1 MGRLRRPPVLA
12 VGERVRFDGQVR
24 GVLEV
29 TAQAAVLEDAEAPHR
44 VVALLELFA
53 AEDFEVLFRPERMP
67 LPASSGLDLL
77 PAAAVQQA
85 LWWEGHILEVVHGL
99 PPDAEPG
106 ATPREEYGAGTSLAA
121 RDEAKAAELSRSG
134 RPVTAYTVARL
145 RRRYLKEGVA
155 GLADRR
161 AARKR
166 PEFGTVDVRVVE
178 AMRQAI
184 EEGVDPSTRTA
195 SYLIWRTKEILTH
208 TEDEDETDTGDDEPE
223 DGQEEPQWPSRA
235 TLYRLV
241 EKLTAG
247 THTLGSAVT
256 RRSKAHTAGT
266 TLGEL
271 TVSAP
276 GEVMQIDSTPLDV
289 MVRLDNGVAG
299 KVELTGMIDVAT
311 RTPTALVLRPST
323 KSVDASVLLARTVT
337 PELMRPGWV
346 DALKMS
352 RSVLPHRRLL
362 TLDERLEHA
371 AAKPVIVP
379 EMIVCDHGKAFIS
392 HNFRASCRF
401 LEIEFQPTHKGSPF
415 EKGHIEKMLGSVATM
430 FVQFLPGYTGRN
442 TDRRGRHPEKENL
455 WSLPELQELLDEWVV
470 AKWQNRPHDGLRDPD
485 HPGRL
490 FTPNQKYA
498 SLVESTGY
506 VPVAL
511 SADDYTELLPAAWRA
526 VNSYGIRI
534 NNRTYDAPELGPM
547 RRRDSGVTAKR
558 GLWEVHRDPY
568 DVSRVW
574 VRNHRGD
581 GEWIQATWKYLNRTP
596 VPFGDLAWDHVSHQ
610 LPKATEEELAEAVA
624 ALLTRANAGPDPA
637 EPGQKRK
644 KNRPSKRDRQV
655 VARTKVTAPAHV
667 VLPEPQPADAPAVEE
682 SVDEE
687 EMAEVIPLGLFDP
700 LEDPWRRS

>member
-1 MGRLRRPPVLA
+1 MGRLTRPLALA

-29 TAQAAVLEDAEAPHR
+29 TVQAAVLEDTEKPHR
-44 VVALLELFA
+44 VVALIDLFE
-53 AEDFEVLFRPERMP
+53 AEDFEVLFHPERMP
-67 LPASSGLDLL
+67 VPASSILETLP
-77 PAAAVQQA
+77 PAAVEQA
-85 LWWEGHILEVVHGL
+85 LWWESHILEVVHGL

-106 ATPREEYGAGTSLAA
+106 TKPREEYGPSTSLTA
-121 RDEAKAAELSRSG
+121 RERAKAAELSRSG
-134 RPVTAYTVARL
+134 RPVTASTVARM
-145 RRRYLKEGVA
+145 RRRYLKDGVA
-155 GLADRR
+155 GLADGR

-166 PEFGTVDVRVVE
+166 PEFGTVDPRVVD
-178 AMRQAI
+178 AMRTAI
-184 EEGVDPSTRTA
+184 KEGIDTSTRTA
-195 SYLIWRTKEILTH
+195 SYLIWRTNEILKQ
-208 TEDEDETDTGDDEPE
+208 TEE
-223 DGQEEPQWPSRA
+223 GQAAPWPSRA

-247 THTLGSAVT
+247 THATGSAVT
-256 RRSKAHTAGT
+256 RRSKAHTASAPF
-266 TLGEL
+266 GEL

-289 MVRLDNGVAG
+289 MVRLDNGVVG

-311 RTPTALVLRPST
+311 RTPTAVVLRPST

-362 TLDERLEHA
+362 TLDKRLEHA

-392 HNFRASCRF
+392 RNFRASCRF

-430 FVQFLPGYTGRN
+430 FAQFLPGHTGRN
-442 TDRRGRHPEKENL
+442 TDHRGRHPEKENL
-455 WSLPELQELLDEWVV
+455 WSLPELQELLDEWIVTH
-470 AKWQNRPHDGLRDPD
+470 WQNRPHEGLRDPA

-498 SLVESTGY
+498 ALIESCGY

-511 SADDYTELLPAAWRA
+511 RGQDYIELLPAAWRA
-526 VNSYGIRI
+526 VNSYGIKI

-547 RRRDSGVTAKR
+547 RRRDSGVAAKR

-568 DVSRVW
+568 DVSQVW
-574 VRNHRGD
+574 VRNHRGH
-581 GEWIQATWKYLNRTP
+581 GEWVQATWKYLNRAP

-624 ALLTRANAGPDPA
+624 TLLTRAHAGPNSVA
-637 EPGQKRK
+637 PGQKRK
-644 KNRPSKRDRQV
+644 KDKPSRRDRQV
-655 VARTKVTAPAHV
+655 MARTKATSPTAAVPP
-667 VLPEPQPADAPAVEE
+667 PEPTREPVAEE
-682 SVDEE
+682 LAEDEE
-687 EMAEVIPLGLFDP
+687 PMTEVIPLGLFDP

>member
-1 MGRLRRPPVLA
+1 MGSLKRPPALA
-12 VGERVRFDGQVR
+12 VGQRVRFEGQVR

-29 TAQAAVLEDAEAPHR
+29 TAQAAVLEDTEAPHR
-44 VVALLELFA
+44 VVALIDLFETA
-53 AEDFEVLFRPERMP
+53 DFEILFQPERMP
-67 LPASSGLDLL
+67 LPPSGLLETFA
-77 PAAAVQQA
+77 PEVMKRA
-85 LWWEGHILEVVHGL
+85 LWWEEHILEVLHGL
-99 PPDAEPG
+99 PPGVEPG
-106 ATPREEYGAGTSLAA
+106 TPPRPGYGPGTSVTS
-121 RDEAKAAELSRSG
+121 RQKAKAAELAALGHEIKSG
-134 RPVTAYTVARL
+134 AVGL
-145 RRRYLKEGVA
+145 RRRRYTEDGLV
-155 GLADRR
+155 GLARLVDHRSV
-161 AARKR
+161 RKR
-166 PEFGTVDVRVVE
+166 KEFGDAPDAVVA

-184 EEGVDPSTRTA
+184 KEGVETSTRNG
-195 SYLIWRTKEILTH
+195 SYLIWRTGEILR
-208 TEDEDETDTGDDEPE
+208 ENGGDLVEL
-223 DGQEEPQWPSRA
+223 PSRR
-235 TLYRLV
+235 TLYRLLDR
-241 EKLTAG
+241 LTAG
-247 THTLGSAVT
+247 THATGSAVT
-256 RRSKAHTAGT
+256 RRSKAHGAAAPF
-266 TLGEL
+266 GEL

-289 MVRLDNGVAG
+289 MVRLDDGVVG
-299 KVELTGMIDVAT
+299 KVELTGMIDVAS
-311 RTPTALVLRPST
+311 RTLTAAVLRPTT

-362 TLDERLEHA
+362 TIDERLEHA

-379 EMIVCDHGKAFIS
+379 EMIVCDHGKVFVS

-401 LEIEFQPTHKGSPF
+401 LEIDFQPTHKGSPF

-430 FVQFLPGYTGRN
+430 FAQFLPGYTGRN
-442 TDRRGRHPEKENL
+442 TDHRGRHPEEENL
-455 WSLPELQELLDEWVV
+455 WSLPELQDLLDEWIV
-470 AKWQNRPHDGLRDPD
+470 AKWQNRPHEGLRDPD

-498 SLVESTGY
+498 ALVEACGY

-511 SADDYTELLPAAWRA
+511 SGQDYIELLPAAWRA

-574 VRNHRGD
+574 VRNHRGG
-581 GEWIQATWKYLNRTP
+581 GEWVQATWKYLNRAP

-624 ALLTRANAGPDPA
+624 ALLTRAHAGPARPA
-637 EPGQKRK
+637 AKKSRK
-644 KNRPSKRDRQV
+644 AATAKKDRRV
-655 VARTKVTAPAHV
+655 AARTKATTPTPATT
-667 VLPEPQPADAPAVEE
+667 PPPTNTQDEPALHEPA
-682 SVDEE
+682 VDEE
-687 EMAEVIPLGLFDP
+687 TMAEVIPLGLFDP
-700 LEDPWRRS
+700 LEDPWKRS

>member
-1 MGRLRRPPVLA
+1 MGRLTRPPTLV
-12 VGERVRFDGQVR
+12 VGERVRLDGQVR

-29 TAQAAVLEDAEAPHR
+29 TAQAAVLEDAGDPHR
-44 VVALLELFA
+44 VVALIELFEA
-53 AEDFEVLFRPERMP
+53 VDFEVLFRPERMP
-67 LPASSGLDLL
+67 LPASSVLEAL
-77 PAAAVQQA
+77 PAAAVKQA
-85 LWWEGHILEVVHGL
+85 LWWESHILEVVHGL

-106 ATPREEYGAGTSLAA
+106 TEPREEYGPGTSLTA
-121 RDEAKAAELSRSG
+121 REKAKASELSKAG
-134 RPVTAYTVARL
+134 HPATASTVARL
-145 RRRYLKEGVA
+145 RRRYLKDGVA
-155 GLADRR
+155 GLADGR

-166 PEFGTVDVRVVE
+166 PEFGTVDPGVVD

-184 EEGVDPSTRTA
+184 KEGVDTSTRTA
-195 SYLIWRTKEILTH
+195 SYLIWRTKEILKQ
-208 TEDEDETDTGDDEPE
+208 TEE
-223 DGQEEPQWPSRA
+223 GQAAPWPSRA

-247 THTLGSAVT
+247 THAMGSAVT
-256 RRSKAHTAGT
+256 RRSKAHTAAVPF
-266 TLGEL
+266 GEL

-289 MVRLDNGVAG
+289 MVRLDNGVVG
-299 KVELTGMIDVAT
+299 KVELTAMIDVAT

-371 AAKPVIVP
+371 AARPVIVP

-392 HNFRASCRF
+392 RNFRASCRF
-401 LEIEFQPTHKGSPF
+401 LEIDFQPTHKGSPF

-430 FVQFLPGYTGRN
+430 FAQFLPGHTGRN

-470 AKWQNRPHDGLRDPD
+470 AKWQNRPHEGLRDPD

-498 SLVESTGY
+498 ALVESCGY

-511 SADDYTELLPAAWRA
+511 SGQDYIELLPAAWRA
-526 VNSYGIRI
+526 VNTYGLRI
-534 NNRTYDAPELGPM
+534 NNRSYDAPELGPM
-547 RRRDSGVTAKR
+547 RRQVSGVVAKR

-574 VRNHRGD
+574 VRNHRGN
-581 GEWIQATWKYLNRTP
+581 GEWVQATWKYLNRAP

-610 LPKATEEELAEAVA
+610 LPKATEEELAEAVS
-624 ALLTRANAGPDPA
+624 ALLTRAHAGPIQPTA
-637 EPGQKRK
+637 KKGRK
-644 KNRPSKRDRQV
+644 AKSAKGDRRV
-655 VARTKVTAPAHV
+655 AARTKATTPAAVTAPPQPKTQNKPA
-667 VLPEPQPADAPAVEE
+667 PEPPAE
-682 SVDEE
+682 DEE
-687 EMAEVIPLGLFDP
+687 TTADVIPLGLFDP
-700 LEDPWRRS
+700 REDPWRRS

>member
-1 MGRLRRPPVLA
+1 MGRLTRPPALV

-29 TAQAAVLEDAEAPHR
+29 TAQAAVLEDAEDPHR
-44 VVALLELFA
+44 VVALIELFE

-67 LPASSGLDLL
+67 LPASSVLEAL
-77 PAAAVQQA
+77 PAAAVKQA
-85 LWWEGHILEVVHGL
+85 LWWESHILEVVHGL
-99 PPDAEPG
+99 PPDVERG
-106 ATPREEYGAGTSLAA
+106 REPREEYGPGTSLTA
-121 RDEAKAAELSRSG
+121 REKAKASELSRAG
-134 RPVTAYTVARL
+134 HPATASTVARL
-145 RRRYLKEGVA
+145 RRRYLKDGVA
-155 GLADRR
+155 GLADGR

-166 PEFGTVDVRVVE
+166 PEFGTVDPGVVD

-184 EEGVDPSTRTA
+184 KEGVETSTRTA
-195 SYLIWRTKEILTH
+195 SYLIWRTKEILKQ
-208 TEDEDETDTGDDEPE
+208 TEE
-223 DGQEEPQWPSRA
+223 GQAATWPSRA

-247 THTLGSAVT
+247 THATGSAVT
-256 RRSKAHTAGT
+256 RRSKAHTAAVPF
-266 TLGEL
+266 GEL

-289 MVRLDNGVAG
+289 LVRLDNGVVG
-299 KVELTGMIDVAT
+299 KVELTAMIDVAT
-311 RTPTALVLRPST
+311 RTPTAVVLRPST

-392 HNFRASCRF
+392 RNFRASCRF
-401 LEIEFQPTHKGSPF
+401 LEIDFQPTHKGAPF

-430 FVQFLPGYTGRN
+430 FAQFLPGHTGRN
-442 TDRRGRHPEKENL
+442 TDHRGRHPEKENL

-470 AKWQNRPHDGLRDPD
+470 ARWLNRPHEGLRDPD

-498 SLVESTGY
+498 ALIESCGY

-511 SADDYTELLPAAWRA
+511 SGQDYIELLPAAWRA
-526 VNSYGIRI
+526 VNAYGIRI

-547 RRRDSGVTAKR
+547 RRHHSGVTAKR

-574 VRNHRGD
+574 VRNHRG
-581 GEWIQATWKYLNRTP
+581 GGGWVPATWKYLNRAP

-624 ALLTRANAGPDPA
+624 ALLTRAHAGPAQVA
-637 EPGQKRK
+637 EGKKGK
-644 KNRPSKRDRQV
+644 KNKPSKRDRQV
-655 VARTKVTAPAHV
+655 TARTRATAPAV
-667 VLPEPQPADAPAVEE
+667 VSPQPEPSQEAADEPVAEEQPETEE
-682 SVDEE
+682 P
-687 EMAEVIPLGLFDP
+687 MAEVIPLGLFDP
-700 LEDPWRRS
+700 LEDPWRRP

>member
-1 MGRLRRPPVLA
+1 MGRLTRPPTLV

-29 TAQAAVLEDAEAPHR
+29 TAQAVVLEDAGDPHR
-44 VVALLELFA
+44 VVALIELFE

-67 LPASSGLDLL
+67 LPASSVLEAL
-77 PAAAVQQA
+77 PAAAVTQA
-85 LWWEGHILEVVHGL
+85 LWWESHILEVVHGL

-106 ATPREEYGAGTSLAA
+106 TEPREEYGPGTSLTG
-121 RDEAKAAELSRSG
+121 REKAKASELSRAG
-134 RPVTAYTVARL
+134 HPVTASTVARL
-145 RRRYLKEGVA
+145 RRRYLKDGVA
-155 GLADRR
+155 GLADGR

-166 PEFGTVDVRVVE
+166 PEFGTVDPEVVD

-184 EEGVDPSTRTA
+184 KEGVDSSTRTA
-195 SYLIWRTKEILTH
+195 SYLIWRTKEILEQT
-208 TEDEDETDTGDDEPE
+208 
-223 DGQEEPQWPSRA
+223 QEGHAVTWPSRA

-247 THTLGSAVT
+247 THATGSAVT
-256 RRSKAHTAGT
+256 RRSKAHTAAVPF
-266 TLGEL
+266 GEL

-289 MVRLDNGVAG
+289 MVRLDNGVVG
-299 KVELTGMIDVAT
+299 KVELTAMIDVAT
-311 RTPTALVLRPST
+311 RTPTAVVLRPST

-362 TLDERLEHA
+362 TLDERLKHA

-392 HNFRASCRF
+392 RNFRASCRF
-401 LEIEFQPTHKGSPF
+401 LEIDFQPTHKGAPF

-430 FVQFLPGYTGRN
+430 FAQFLPGHTGRN
-442 TDRRGRHPEKENL
+442 TDHRGRHPEKENL

-470 AKWQNRPHDGLRDPD
+470 ARWLNRPHEGLRDPD

-498 SLVESTGY
+498 ALIESCGY

-511 SADDYTELLPAAWRA
+511 SGQDYIELLPAAWRA
-526 VNSYGIRI
+526 VNAYGIRI

-547 RRRDSGVTAKR
+547 RRHHSGVTAKR

-581 GEWIQATWKYLNRTP
+581 GGWVQATWKYLNRAP

-624 ALLTRANAGPDPA
+624 ALLTRAHAGPTQVA
-637 EPGQKRK
+637 EGKKSK
-644 KNRPSKRDRQV
+644 KNKPSKRDRQV
-655 VARTKVTAPAHV
+655 TARTRATAPAV
-667 VLPEPQPADAPAVEE
+667 ISPQPEPSQETAGEPVAEE
-682 SVDEE
+682 QQEDEE
-687 EMAEVIPLGLFDP
+687 PMAEVIPLGLFDP
-700 LEDPWRRS
+700 LEDPWRRP